1 MLAFLVLRVWALHYE
16 ALALFIVA
24 HVDATNAVGPLLK
37 SCWGG
42 PRTYQR
48 CTWPTHVVF
57 VAHMCYIEATTQEC
71 AMSTTTV
78 RLPDDLKEKLSRA
91 AKLAGTT
98 PHNFILEAIAEKA
111 ELAERRNDFLNV
123 AESRYAAIVASGKTI
138 PWADMQR
145 YLNDKAVGNKALRP
159 TAKKLAR

>member
-1 MLAFLVLRVWALHYE
+1 
-16 ALALFIVA
+16 
-24 HVDATNAVGPLLK
+24 
-37 SCWGG
+37 
-42 PRTYQR
+42 
-48 CTWPTHVVF
+48 
-57 VAHMCYIEATTQEC
+57 
-71 AMSTTTV
+71 MSTTTV

-138 PWADMQR
+138 PWTDIQR
-145 YLNDKAVGNKALRP
+145 YLNDKAVGKKVDRP
-159 TAKKLAR
+159 AAKKLAR